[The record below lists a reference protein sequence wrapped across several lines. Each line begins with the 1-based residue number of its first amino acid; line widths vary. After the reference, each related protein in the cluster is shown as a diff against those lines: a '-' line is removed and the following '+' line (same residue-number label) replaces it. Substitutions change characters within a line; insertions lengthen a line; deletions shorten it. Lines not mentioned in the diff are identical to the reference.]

1 MQENNGLPSYSPEEI
16 EQLINTLEEVLTENE
31 QFRVQIQIL
40 SSDRR
45 KLSEQVQRQM
55 SQIQRQAE
63 QIERLNGSDLELKK
77 AEKLKKDAAE
87 QERNAK
93 ITADNAINEA
103 NYAISEAEQKMEKA
117 EKLRKSAEQLK
128 KNQKRLIQERAES
141 LNDDFRL
148 KWRKL
153 IIILTVYSILST
165 FFMVCNSERCMN
177 DISATVNFTKRLFTG
192 IFERISVLADGAKGF
207 SGLVAVLLV
216 GVSVVTLYF
225 NGKRLVNCYKQH
237 CMDIVSLVVFLGCT
251 AILTG
256 FAELIPVNIVLL
268 LIGSQ
273 AVYIFVRQRIEKIK
287 LNE

>member
-1 MQENNGLPSYSPEEI
+1 M
-16 EQLINTLEEVLTENE
+16 
-31 QFRVQIQIL
+31 
-40 SSDRR
+40 
-45 KLSEQVQRQM
+45 
-55 SQIQRQAE
+55 
-63 QIERLNGSDLELKK
+63 
-77 AEKLKKDAAE
+77 KKDAAE
-87 QERNAK
+87 QERNAR

-103 NYAISEAEQKMEKA
+103 NYAISEAEQKMAQA

-177 DISATVNFTKRLFTG
+177 DISAAGSFTKRLFTG
-192 IFERISVLADGAKGF
+192 IFERISVLADGAEGF
-207 SGLVAVLLV
+207 SGPVAVILV
-216 GVSVVTLYF
+216 VGAVVTLYF
-225 NGKRLVNCYKQH
+225 NVKRFINCYKQH

-268 LIGSQ
+268 LIISQ
-273 AVYIFVRQRIEKIK
+273 GLYVTVRLHIYCRA
-287 LNE
+287 NA

>member
-1 MQENNGLPSYSPEEI
+1 M
-16 EQLINTLEEVLTENE
+16 
-31 QFRVQIQIL
+31 
-40 SSDRR
+40 
-45 KLSEQVQRQM
+45 
-55 SQIQRQAE
+55 
-63 QIERLNGSDLELKK
+63 
-77 AEKLKKDAAE
+77 KKDADE
-87 QERNAK
+87 QERNAR

-117 EKLRKSAEQLK
+117 EKLRKSAEKLI

-153 IIILTVYSILST
+153 IVILTVYSILST

-192 IFERISVLADGAKGF
+192 IFQRISNLADGAEGF

-256 FAELIPVNIVLL
+256 FAELMPVNIVLL

>member
-1 MQENNGLPSYSPEEI
+1 MQENNDLPSYSPEEI
-16 EQLINTLEEVLTENE
+16 EQLINVLEEVQTENE
-31 QFRVQIQIL
+31 QFRTKIQTL
-40 SSDRR
+40 SSDKR

-63 QIERLNGSDLELKK
+63 QIERLNESDLE
-77 AEKLKKDAAE
+77 LKKDAAE
-87 QERNAK
+87 QERNAR

-103 NYAISEAEQKMEKA
+103 NYAISTAELKVKKSENLQKSA
-117 EKLRKSAEQLK
+117 EKLI

-192 IFERISVLADGAKGF
+192 IFERISVLADGAEGF
-207 SGLVAVLLV
+207 SGLVAVILV
-216 GVSVVTLYF
+216 VGSVVTLYF
-225 NGKRLVNCYKQH
+225 NVKRLINCYKQH

-256 FAELIPVNIVLL
+256 FAELMPVNIVLL
-268 LIGSQ
+268 LIISQ
-273 AVYIFVRQRIEKIK
+273 GLYVTVRLHIYCRA
-287 LNE
+287 NA

>member
-1 MQENNGLPSYSPEEI
+1 MQENSGLPSYSDEEI
-16 EQLINTLEEVLTENE
+16 GQLINTLEEVLTENE

-55 SQIQRQAE
+55 SQIQQQAE

-87 QERNAK
+87 QERNAR

-177 DISATVNFTKRLFTG
+177 DISAAGSFTKRLFTG
-192 IFERISVLADGAKGF
+192 IFERISVLADGAEGF

-237 CMDIVSLVVFLGCT
+237 CMDILSLVVFLGCT

-256 FAELIPVNIVLL
+256 FAELMPLNIVLL

>member
-1 MQENNGLPSYSPEEI
+1 MQENNDLPSYSSEEI
-16 EQLINTLEEVLTENE
+16 GQLINTLEEVLTENE
-31 QFRVQIQIL
+31 QFRTKIQTL
-40 SSDRR
+40 SSDKR

-55 SQIQRQAE
+55 LQIQQQAE
-63 QIERLNGSDLELKK
+63 QIEKLNGSDLELKK
-77 AEKLKKDAAE
+77 AEELKKDAAE
-87 QERNAK
+87 QERKAK
-93 ITADNAINEA
+93 IIADNAVNEA

-117 EKLRKSAEQLK
+117 EKLQKSAEKLI

-141 LNDDFRL
+141 LNENFRL
-148 KWRKL
+148 KWVKL

-177 DISATVNFTKRLFTG
+177 DISATVNFTG
-192 IFERISVLADGAKGF
+192 IFQRISNLADGAEGF
-207 SGLVAVLLV
+207 SGLVAVLLIV
-216 GVSVVTLYF
+216 VSVVTLYF
-225 NGKRLVNCYKQH
+225 NGKRFINCYKQH

-256 FAELIPVNIVLL
+256 FAELMPVNIVLL

>member
-1 MQENNGLPSYSPEEI
+1 M
-16 EQLINTLEEVLTENE
+16 
-31 QFRVQIQIL
+31 
-40 SSDRR
+40 
-45 KLSEQVQRQM
+45 
-55 SQIQRQAE
+55 
-63 QIERLNGSDLELKK
+63 KK
-77 AEKLKKDAAE
+77 IAAEK
-87 QERNAK
+87 ERKAK
-93 ITADNAINEA
+93 IIADNAVNEA
-103 NYAISEAEQKMEKA
+103 NYAISEVEQKMAQA
-117 EKLRKSAEQLK
+117 EKLRKSAEKLI

-141 LNDDFRL
+141 LNDDFCL

-153 IIILTVYSILST
+153 IIILTVYGILST

-192 IFERISVLADGAKGF
+192 IFERISVLADGAEGF
-207 SGLVAVLLV
+207 SGLVAVILV
-216 GVSVVTLYF
+216 VGSVVTLYF
-225 NGKRLVNCYKQH
+225 NVKRLINCYKQH

-256 FAELIPVNIVLL
+256 FAELMPVNIVLL

>member
-1 MQENNGLPSYSPEEI
+1 M
-16 EQLINTLEEVLTENE
+16 
-31 QFRVQIQIL
+31 
-40 SSDRR
+40 
-45 KLSEQVQRQM
+45 
-55 SQIQRQAE
+55 
-63 QIERLNGSDLELKK
+63 
-77 AEKLKKDAAE
+77 KKDAAE
-87 QERNAK
+87 QERNAR

-103 NYAISEAEQKMEKA
+103 NYAISEAEQKMAQA

-177 DISATVNFTKRLFTG
+177 DISAAGSFTKRLFTG
-192 IFERISVLADGAKGF
+192 IFERISVLADGAEGF
-207 SGLVAVLLV
+207 SGLVAVILV
-216 GVSVVTLYF
+216 VGAVVTLYF
-225 NGKRLVNCYKQH
+225 NVKRFINCYKQH

-268 LIGSQ
+268 LIISQ
-273 AVYIFVRQRIEKIK
+273 GLYVTVRLHIYCRV
-287 LNE
+287 NA

>member
-1 MQENNGLPSYSPEEI
+1 MQENNDLPSYSDEEI
-16 EQLINTLEEVLTENE
+16 GQLINTLEEVQTENE
-31 QFRVQIQIL
+31 QFRVQIQTL

-45 KLSEQVQRQM
+45 KLSEQVHRQM

-63 QIERLNGSDLELKK
+63 QIEKLNGSDLELKK
-77 AEKLKKDAAE
+77 AEELKKDAAK
-87 QERNAK
+87 QERNAR

-117 EKLRKSAEQLK
+117 ENLRKSAEQLK

-141 LNDDFRL
+141 LNNAFRL
-148 KWRKL
+148 KWIKL
-153 IIILTVYSILST
+153 VVILAVYSILST

-192 IFERISVLADGAKGF
+192 IFQRISNLADGAEGF
-207 SGLVAVLLV
+207 SGLVAILLV

-256 FAELIPVNIVLL
+256 FAELMPVNIVLL